1 MQEAVSSGQNAVT
14 VNVEIWFRHGL
25 SAYCSLPTAFLA
37 PAPLPKETGRIDSLN
52 YRRLSHVKWPEER
65 LKKWKA
71 AIIPAS
77 KLT

>member
-1 MQEAVSSGQNAVT
+1 MECSNPLRLKSGLDTGFLPA
-14 VNVEIWFRHGL
+14 F
-25 SAYCSLPTAFLA
+25 CFLPTSYSSFLFLV
-37 PAPLPKETGRIDSLN
+37 PAPLPKRTGRIDSLN